1 MKLQTKKF
9 NVKAVKTD
17 LDEDVLRLIYNFLI
31 SFFIGMLKRV
41 KPSDLKRFIS
51 NNTTFDIRPLLKK
64 IPAHL
69 LPRITQ
75 IVRNNQ
81 ALLNNFINGEK
92 LISKAKEKRPDLYQV
107 LITPKGRIWTERLIS
122 YIKKT
127 ILTL

>member
-1 MKLQTKKF
+1 MKLQSKF
-9 NVKAVKTD
+9 DVKAVKTD
-17 LDEDVLRLIYNFLI
+17 LNEDELRLIYNFII
-31 SFFIGMLKRV
+31 SFFIGMLHKV
-41 KPSDLKRFIS
+41 KPSDLEQFIL

-75 IVRNNQ
+75 IVRDNRN
-81 ALLNNFINGEK
+81 LLNEFINAEK
-92 LISKAKEKRPDLYQV
+92 FISKAKEKRPDLYRV
-107 LITPKGRIWTERLIS
+107 LITPKGRVWTARLLS

>member
-1 MKLQTKKF
+1 
-9 NVKAVKTD
+9 
-17 LDEDVLRLIYNFLI
+17 
-31 SFFIGMLKRV
+31 MLKRV
-41 KPSDLKRFIS
+41 KPSDLEQFIL

-69 LPRITQ
+69 LPRITE
-75 IVRNNQ
+75 IIKNNQ

-107 LITPKGRIWTERLIS
+107 LITPKGRIWTDRLMN

>member
-1 MKLQTKKF
+1 MKLAKAF
-9 NVKAVKTD
+9 DVKAVKTD
-17 LDEDVLRLIYNFLI
+17 LNEDELRLIYNFLI

-41 KPSDLKRFIS
+41 KPSDLEQFIL

-69 LPRITQ
+69 LPRINQ
-75 IVRNNQ
+75 IIKNNQ
-81 ALLNNFINGEK
+81 TLLNKFINAEK

-107 LITPKGRIWTERLIS
+107 LITPKGRIWTDRLIN